1 MFPFFSPFFFSR
13 ARRKTPANS
22 PVLAARSS
30 ISASNHVAAVVM
42 RVIVLNVFF
51 LPFRCCF
58 FFYFFFFLRIKISRL
73 RKVRASMRLASRKEN
88 KPRGT
93 GGGRRGDVYLHARGE
108 ERRGEKADG

>member
-1 MFPFFSPFFFSR
+1 MFPFFSLFFSR
-13 ARRKTPANS
+13 ARRKTPTNS

-93 GGGRRGDVYLHARGE
+93 GGGRRGVVYLHARGE

>member
-1 MFPFFSPFFFSR
+1 MFPFFSLFFSR

-58 FFYFFFFLRIKISRL
+58 FFLFFLFFTNKNKPITKSTSKYEVSL
-73 RKVRASMRLASRKEN
+73 EEGKQASWNGRRKE
-88 KPRGT
+88 RGRVFT
-93 GGGRRGDVYLHARGE
+93 RERRGE
-108 ERRGEKADG
+108 ERRKS